1 MIQIKEKKECCGCSA
16 CQQICPKHCITM
28 KEDAEGFYYPIV
40 DMKNCVDCH
49 LCEKVCPI
57 KSKKRNNDNI
67 LAYAAFSNEMDIR
80 LQSSSGGIFSVI
92 AEYVLENNGIVF
104 GAALND
110 NQLVNHIAIDNL
122 DNLNKLRG
130 SKYIQSQINKT
141 YKEAEK
147 YLKDGRSVLFT
158 GTTCQIAGLKTFLRK
173 EYENLITVDVL
184 CHGVPSEKVW
194 KKYLQFQEETN
205 KSGLQ
210 DVYFRNKDN
219 GWKKFEVLIN
229 FKNGEKYQKANME
242 DSFMR
247 LFLANICLRPSCH
260 DCHFKSLDRPSDFTI
275 GDSWGIENYM
285 PEMDDDKGTSVVLL
299 HTEKGKK
306 IFEKLQSQMTFK
318 KAEVDKILP
327 PTADSRKSVAPHPK
341 REQLFEMLNQD
352 AEIEQLVKLLEPSI
366 SQKIKYKIRKELGK
380 CKRLIFR

>member
-28 KEDAEGFYYPIV
+28 KEDTEGFYYPIV